1 MSLVENRKARFNYEI
16 LQSFEAGIVLHGFEV
31 KAVRGGHMSLDGSH
45 VTLVPEIIAVKKNG
59 SRLTLIGASISP
71 LQPMNV
77 PTGYNPTEPRA
88 LLMKQKEL
96 LDIEKELKQKGT
108 TLIPLSIYKKRGL
121 IKVQIAVV
129 RGKKKFDKRESI
141 KKKEAKREIGRMM
154 KGL

>member
-1 MSLVENRKARFNYEI
+1 MSLVENRKAKFNYEI
-16 LQSFEAGIVLHGFEV
+16 LQSFEAGIHLHGFEV

-45 VTLVPEIIAVKKNG
+45 ITLIPKIIAVKKNG

-77 PTGYNPTEPRA
+77 PAGYVATQPRA
-88 LLMKQKEL
+88 LLMKEKEI

-108 TLIPLSIYKKRGL
+108 TLVPLSIYKKRGL
-121 IKVQIAVV
+121 IKVEIGLV

-141 KKKEAKREIGRMM
+141 KKKEAKREIGRVM

>member
-16 LQSFEAGIVLHGFEV
+16 LQSFEAGIVLQGFEV
-31 KAVRGGHMSLDGSH
+31 KGVRGGHMSLDGSH
-45 VTLVPEIIAVKKNG
+45 VTLVPKIIAVKKNG

-77 PTGYNPTEPRA
+77 PANYNPTGPRA
-88 LLMKQKEL
+88 LLMKEKEL
-96 LDIEKELKQKGT
+96 SEIEKELKQKGT
-108 TLIPLSIYKKRGL
+108 TLVPLSIYKKRGL

-141 KKKEAKREIGRMM
+141 KKKEAKREIGRVM